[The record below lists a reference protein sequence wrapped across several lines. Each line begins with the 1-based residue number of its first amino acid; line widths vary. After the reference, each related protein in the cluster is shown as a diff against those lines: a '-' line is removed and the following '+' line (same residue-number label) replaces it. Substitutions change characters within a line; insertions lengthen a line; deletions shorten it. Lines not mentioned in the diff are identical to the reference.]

1 MTIKWFKPPFNCVIF
16 SLTQPQVANQQK
28 KKKKN
33 CVVVPFRK
41 KIIIAEKVNLK
52 CFVNWELRQKQ
63 KKLKFWRE
71 ISTIKIFVVIVT
83 LLPFKRILKQSQ
95 PPPPHLVKGAARG
108 PLSLKHLH
116 LFRPPKV
123 GNNFNSLNQ
132 IFVCLISKY
141 QTSFDRTHCV

>member
-1 MTIKWFKPPFNCVIF
+1 M
-16 SLTQPQVANQQK
+16 ANQQK

-95 PPPPHLVKGAARG
+95 PPPPPSCKRG
-108 PLSLKHLH
+108 GPRTPVIKT
-116 LFRPPKV
+116 FAP
-123 GNNFNSLNQ
+123 
-132 IFVCLISKY
+132 ISTTKSGE
-141 QTSFDRTHCV
+141 QF